1 MHAPDSR
8 AIVRGHRTGASVAD
22 GVRERDLEHALR
34 GLKSGPGKVVLI
46 VEPSPDQQARMARLL
61 AVRGHRAIGTT
72 SIDGA
77 LAFLRAFPVDLVLLA
92 EEAVGDSPLRVVA
105 ELIGRRPN
113 ARIVILTPARAP
125 ATTPD
130 RIAALEYMPRS
141 FDGEALAA
149 LLPS

>member
-1 MHAPDSR
+1 
-8 AIVRGHRTGASVAD
+8 VAD
-22 GVRERDLEHALR
+22 TVPDIEHALR
-34 GLKSGPGKVVLI
+34 GLQSGPGRAVLI
-46 VEPSPDQQARMARLL
+46 VEPSPDQQAKMARLL

-92 EEAVGDSPLRVVA
+92 EEVAGESPLRIVA

-113 ARIVILTPARAP
+113 ARIVILTRPRGAN
-125 ATTPD
+125 ATDLPPD
-130 RIAALEYMPRS
+130 RLPTLEYMPRS

-149 LLPS
+149 LLT

>member
-1 MHAPDSR
+1 
-8 AIVRGHRTGASVAD
+8 
-22 GVRERDLEHALR
+22 
-34 GLKSGPGKVVLI
+34 
-46 VEPSPDQQARMARLL
+46 MARLL

-105 ELIGRRPN
+105 ELVGRRPN
-113 ARIVILTPARAP
+113 ARIVILTPPRAAAP
-125 ATTPD
+125 ASMLD
-130 RIAALEYMPRS
+130 RVGALEYMPRS
-141 FDGEALAA
+141 FDGETLAA

>member
-1 MHAPDSR
+1 
-8 AIVRGHRTGASVAD
+8 
-22 GVRERDLEHALR
+22 
-34 GLKSGPGKVVLI
+34 
-46 VEPSPDQQARMARLL
+46 MARLL

-92 EEAVGDSPLRVVA
+92 EEVVGDSPLRVVA
-105 ELIGRRPN
+105 ELVGRRPN
-113 ARIVILTPARAP
+113 ARIVILTPPRTS
-125 ATTPD
+125 ATAVIRD

>member
-1 MHAPDSR
+1 
-8 AIVRGHRTGASVAD
+8 
-22 GVRERDLEHALR
+22 
-34 GLKSGPGKVVLI
+34 
-46 VEPSPDQQARMARLL
+46 MARLL

-92 EEAVGDSPLRVVA
+92 EEVVGDSPLRVVA

-113 ARIVILTPARAP
+113 ARIIILTPPRN
-125 ATTPD
+125 ATAVTPD

-149 LLPS
+149 LLPT

>member
-1 MHAPDSR
+1 V
-8 AIVRGHRTGASVAD
+8 ILRGSHRTGASVAD
-22 GVRERDLEHALR
+22 QIRERDLEHALR
-34 GLKSGPGKVVLI
+34 GLQNGPGRSVLI
-46 VEPSPDQQARMARLL
+46 VEPSPDQQAKMARQL

-92 EEAVGDSPLRVVA
+92 EEVVGDSPLRVVA

-113 ARIVILTPARAP
+113 ARIIILTPPRSASAV
-125 ATTPD
+125 TPD

>member
-1 MHAPDSR
+1 
-8 AIVRGHRTGASVAD
+8 
-22 GVRERDLEHALR
+22 
-34 GLKSGPGKVVLI
+34 VLI
-46 VEPSPDQQARMARLL
+46 VEPSPDQQAKMARLL

-92 EEAVGDSPLRVVA
+92 EEVVGDSPLRVVA

-113 ARIVILTPARAP
+113 ARIIILTPPRSASA
-125 ATTPD
+125 ATPD

-149 LLPS
+149 LLPT

>member
-1 MHAPDSR
+1 
-8 AIVRGHRTGASVAD
+8 
-22 GVRERDLEHALR
+22 
-34 GLKSGPGKVVLI
+34 LI
-46 VEPSPDQQARMARLL
+46 VEPSPDQQAKMARLL

-92 EEAVGDSPLRVVA
+92 EEVVGDSPLRVVA
-105 ELIGRRPN
+105 ELVGRRPN
-113 ARIVILTPARAP
+113 ARIVILTPPRTS
-125 ATTPD
+125 ATAVIRD

-149 LLPS
+149 LLPSQ